1 MRVRSSLLSSFSSF
15 SSFSSLTVGVGLGLA
30 LVGCANDP
38 VYIPAPEA
46 MEAGVMDEMGMRSEA
61 KASLLLPIK
70 TETAADAAKRAA
82 LAAQLM
88 VDVPYVRI
96 GDLEIEIEWTI
107 ENLDQE
113 KVGLAQIELDGANE
127 LFSYDPTLIILNP
140 DDDEAPPTPGLDGN
154 VPIEVAPGAKL
165 TGLFTE
171 DQVREASIDLDQI
184 TRGNVNPFRA
194 SLTIS
199 KNAKT
204 FQPLTPPMPGDEDY
218 VQEPIGA
225 PIPREAFAAL
235 TRIDLVFKATTFM
248 KLEYNV
254 RVRDIRG
261 ILHDLLLTAVTDKP
275 GELAVFEPMVYAPAP
290 AAPAPAAR

>member
-1 MRVRSSLLSSFSSF
+1 MRVRTSLLSSR
-15 SSFSSLTVGVGLGLA
+15 SSLVVGLGLA

-61 KASLLLPIK
+61 KASLQLPIK
-70 TETAADAAKRAA
+70 TETADDAAKRAA
-82 LAAQLM
+82 LAAELM

-96 GDLEIEIEWTI
+96 GDLEVEIEWTI
-107 ENLDQE
+107 QNLDLE
-113 KVGLAQIELDGANE
+113 KAGLAEIELDGANE
-127 LFSYDPTLIILNP
+127 LFVYDPTLIVLNP
-140 DDDEAPPTPGLDGN
+140 DDDEAPPTPGLGGN
-154 VPIEVAPGAKL
+154 VPIEVAPGAKI

-171 DQVREASIDLDQI
+171 DQVREAAIDLDQV

-199 KNAKT
+199 KNAKA

-254 RVRDIRG
+254 RVRDLRG

-290 AAPAPAAR
+290 AAPVPAAR